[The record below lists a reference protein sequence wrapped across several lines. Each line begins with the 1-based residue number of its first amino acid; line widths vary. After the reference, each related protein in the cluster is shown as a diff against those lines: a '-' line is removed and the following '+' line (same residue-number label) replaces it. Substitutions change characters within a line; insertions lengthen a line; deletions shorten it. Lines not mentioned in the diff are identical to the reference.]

1 VENQRNVI
9 LAITLMA
16 LILFGWPY
24 ALEVFYPARPAT
36 VEDVANA
43 PRPGLDP
50 ATPGAS
56 SGAVSGTV
64 PDTASASKII
74 RTRKAVLAD
83 SARVT
88 IDAPRVGG
96 SINLTGAR
104 IDDVVLKDYREKLDK
119 DSDLVHLFSPA
130 GTADQYFAQFG
141 WIGEGVVTPTSQTV
155 WTPSGGRLT
164 PSTPVTL
171 RWANPAGQRFEIVYA
186 IDANYLISVTQRFI
200 NSGAT
205 PAIVRPLGLINRT
218 SANADPSTWTVR
230 NGPLG
235 VFDDV
240 ADFDVHYDDLDE
252 NPKKLVEYG
261 GNIDWLGFTD
271 HYWLSALIPAPGS
284 TGQMA
289 GNFRSLGGK
298 LYQSELLFDSKVV
311 APGKMVETKA
321 MLFAGAKETELL
333 DDYVD
338 AKDIKLLDR
347 AVDWGW
353 FIWFE
358 KPIFKLLNWLFE
370 QVGNFGVAIILL
382 TIIIRGLMF
391 PIAQRQFAS
400 MAQMR
405 AVQPKMKALQERYKD
420 DKQKLQTEMMELYRK
435 EKVNPLAGC
444 LPMFLQIPVFFA
456 LYKVL
461 LLAIEMRHQP
471 FVLWIK
477 DLSAPDPLTPV
488 NLFGLLPFDPPSMI
502 AIGILPIILGVTMWL
517 QFKLNPAPMDPVQQ
531 QVFSIMPWVLM
542 FVMAPFAAG
551 LQLYWAMSNVLT
563 IAQQKWLYS
572 RHPQLKE
579 LAAQEAAAKA
589 AKAEKDKMPKEKGGA

>member
-83 SARVT
+83 SVRVA

>member
-1 VENQRNVI
+1 MENQRNVI

-50 ATPGAS
+50 ATPGTGAAS
-56 SGAVSGTV
+56 GTVSGTV
-64 PDTASASKII
+64 PDTSSASKII
-74 RTRKAVLAD
+74 RSRKAVLAD
-83 SARVT
+83 STRIA

-155 WTPSGGRLT
+155 WTPSGGTLS
-164 PSTPVTL
+164 PATPVTL

-186 IDANYLISVTQRFI
+186 IDANYLITVTQRFI
-200 NSGAT
+200 NSGTT

-261 GNIDWLGFTD
+261 GSIDWLGFTD

-289 GNFRSLGGK
+289 GNFRSLGEK
-298 LYQSELLFDSKVV
+298 LYQSELLFDSKLV

-391 PIAQRQFAS
+391 PIAQKQFKS

-471 FVLWIK
+471 FALWIK

-502 AIGILPIILGVTMWL
+502 AIGVLPIILGVTMWL

-551 LQLYWAMSNVLT
+551 LQLYWAMSNILT

-589 AKAEKDKMPKEKGGA
+589 AKAAKEKA

>member
-83 SARVT
+83 SARVA

>member
-1 VENQRNVI
+1 MENQRNVI

-64 PDTASASKII
+64 PDTASGSKII

-83 SARVT
+83 SARVA

>member
-1 VENQRNVI
+1 MENQRNVI
-9 LAITLMA
+9 LAIGLMA

-24 ALEVFYPARPAT
+24 ALEVFYPARPAAIEDA
-36 VEDVANA
+36 VEA
-43 PRPGLDP
+43 PRPGLKN
-50 ATPGAS
+50 ANA
-56 SGAVSGTV
+56 V
-64 PDTASASKII
+64 PDTGTAPKVI
-74 RTRKAVLAD
+74 RTRKAVLAS
-83 SARVT
+83 SARVA

-104 IDDVVLKDYREKLDK
+104 LDDVVLKDYREKLDK

-130 GTADQYFAQFG
+130 GTEDQYFAQFG
-141 WIGEGVVTPTSQTV
+141 WIGEGVTVPTSQTV
-155 WTPSGGRLT
+155 WTANGGRLT

-171 RWANPAGQRFEIVYA
+171 SWSNPAGQRFEIVYS
-186 IDANYLISVTQRFI
+186 IDANYLISITQRFV
-200 NSGAT
+200 NAGTT

-218 SANADPSTWTVR
+218 SANADASTWTVR

-252 NPKKLVEYG
+252 NPKKLVEYT

-271 HYWLSALIPAPGS
+271 HYWLSALIPAPGAKGS
-284 TGQMA
+284 MA
-289 GNFRSLGGK
+289 GNFRALGGK
-298 LYQSELLFDSKVV
+298 LYQSELLFDTTVV
-311 APGKMVETKA
+311 APGKQIETKS

-338 AKDIKLLDR
+338 AKNIKLLDR

>member
-1 VENQRNVI
+1 MENQRNVI

-50 ATPGAS
+50 VAPGTGAT
-56 SGAVSGTV
+56 SGTVAGTV
-64 PDTASASKII
+64 PDTGSASKVI
-74 RTRKAVLAD
+74 RSRTAVLAD
-83 SARVT
+83 STRVT

-104 IDDVVLKDYREKLDK
+104 LDDIVLKDYRERLDK

-141 WIGEGVVTPTSQTV
+141 WIGEGVATPTSQTV
-155 WTPSGGRLT
+155 WTPSGGTLT
-164 PSTPVTL
+164 PATPITL
-171 RWANPAGQRFEIVYA
+171 RWTNPAGQRFEIVYA
-186 IDANYLISVTQRFI
+186 IDANYLITVTQRFI

-230 NGPLG
+230 NGPIG

-252 NPKKLVEYG
+252 SPTKLVEYG

-284 TGQMA
+284 TSKMA
-289 GNFRSLGGK
+289 GNFRSLGGQ
-298 LYQSELLFDSKVV
+298 LYQSELLFDTTVV
-311 APGKMVETKA
+311 APGRMIETNS

-382 TIIIRGLMF
+382 TIIIRGLMY

-420 DKQKLQTEMMELYRK
+420 DKQKLQTEMMELYKK

-471 FVLWIK
+471 FALWIK

-551 LQLYWAMSNVLT
+551 LQLYWAMSNILT

-589 AKAEKDKMPKEKGGA
+589 AKAEKDKSKA

>member
-56 SGAVSGTV
+56 PGAV
-64 PDTASASKII
+64 PDTASGSKII

-83 SARVT
+83 SARVV

-311 APGKMVETKA
+311 APGKMVETKS

-338 AKDIKLLDR
+338 AKNIKLLDR

-589 AKAEKDKMPKEKGGA
+589 AKDKMPKEKGGA

>member
-43 PRPGLDP
+43 PRPGLD
-50 ATPGAS
+50 ASAPG
-56 SGAVSGTV
+56 GGTVSGSV

-74 RTRKAVLAD
+74 RTRTAVLAD
-83 SARVT
+83 SERVA

-104 IDDVVLKDYREKLDK
+104 IDDVVLKDYRERLDA

-155 WTPSGGRLT
+155 WTPSGATLT
-164 PSTPVTL
+164 PATPVTL
-171 RWANPAGQRFEIVYA
+171 RWTNPAGQRFEIVYA
-186 IDANYLISVTQRFI
+186 IDANYLISITQRFI
-200 NSGAT
+200 NSGTT

-240 ADFDVHYDDLDE
+240 ADFGVHYDDLDE
-252 NPKKLVEYG
+252 NPKRLVEYG

-289 GNFRSLGGK
+289 GNFRALGNN

-311 APGKMVETKA
+311 APGRMIETNS

-338 AKDIKLLDR
+338 EKDIKLLDR

-382 TIIIRGLMF
+382 TIIIRGLMY

-400 MAQMR
+400 MASMR

-420 DKQKLQTEMMELYRK
+420 DKPKLQTEMMELYRK

-589 AKAEKDKMPKEKGGA
+589 AKAEKDKSKT

>member
-1 VENQRNVI
+1 MENQRNVI

>member
-1 VENQRNVI
+1 MENQRNVI

-56 SGAVSGTV
+56 SGAVAGAV
-64 PDTASASKII
+64 PDTTSGSKII

-83 SARVT
+83 SARVA

-589 AKAEKDKMPKEKGGA
+589 AKAAKDKA

>member
-1 VENQRNVI
+1 MENQRNVI
-9 LAITLMA
+9 LAISLMA
-16 LILFGWPY
+16 LVLFGWPY

-36 VEDVANA
+36 IEDAVEA
-43 PRPGLDP
+43 PRPGLNNAD
-50 ATPGAS
+50 A
-56 SGAVSGTV
+56 V
-64 PDTASASKII
+64 PDTGPNSGLNPAGASKVI
-74 RTRKAVLAD
+74 RNRNAVLAD
-83 SARVT
+83 STRIP

-130 GTADQYFAQFG
+130 GTKDQYFAQFG

-155 WTPSGGRLT
+155 WTAAGSKLSPA
-164 PSTPVTL
+164 TPVTL
-171 RWANPAGQRFEIVYA
+171 SWTNPAGQRFELVYS

-200 NSGAT
+200 NAGTT
-205 PAIVRPLGLINRT
+205 PAVVRPLGLINRT

-252 NPKKLVEYG
+252 NPKKLVENPG
-261 GNIDWLGFTD
+261 KVDWLGFTD
-271 HYWLSALIPAPGS
+271 HYWLAALIPAS
-284 TGQMA
+284 DAKGQMA
-289 GNFRSLGGK
+289 GNFRSLGNK
-298 LYQSELLFDSKVV
+298 LYQSELLFDTQAVG
-311 APGKMVETKA
+311 PGKMIETKS
-321 MLFAGAKETELL
+321 MLFAGAKETTLL

-338 AKDIKLLDR
+338 AKNIKLLDR

-391 PIAQRQFAS
+391 PIAQKQFAS
-400 MAQMR
+400 MASMR

-420 DKQKLQTEMMELYRK
+420 DKQKLQTEMMELYKK

-531 QVFSIMPWVLM
+531 QVFSIMPWILM

-551 LQLYWAMSNVLT
+551 LQLYWSMSNILT

-579 LAAQEAAAKA
+579 LAAKEAADKAAKA
-589 AKAEKDKMPKEKGGA
+589 AKDKGAA

>member
-1 VENQRNVI
+1 MENQRNVI

-83 SARVT
+83 SARVA

>member
-1 VENQRNVI
+1 MENQRNVI

-24 ALEVFYPARPAT
+24 ALEVFYPTQPGAVQTQGKTNGGGRPA
-36 VEDVANA
+36 A
-43 PRPGLDP
+43 
-50 ATPGAS
+50 
-56 SGAVSGTV
+56 AVSGTV
-64 PDTASASKII
+64 PDTASASKVI
-74 RTRKAVLAD
+74 RSRKAVLAD
-83 SARVT
+83 SSRVA

-130 GTADQYFAQFG
+130 GTSDQYFAQFG

-155 WTPSGGRLT
+155 WTPSGGKLT
-164 PSTPVTL
+164 QTTPVTL
-171 RWANPAGQRFEIVYA
+171 RWTNPAGQRFEIVYA

-200 NSGAT
+200 NAGTT
-205 PAIVRPLGLINRT
+205 PAVVRPLGLINRT

-261 GNIDWLGFTD
+261 GTIDWLGFTD
-271 HYWLSALIPAPGS
+271 HYWLSALIPAS
-284 TGQMA
+284 DSKGQMA
-289 GNFRSLGGK
+289 GNFRALGNK
-298 LYQSELLFDSKVV
+298 LYQSELLFDTTVV
-311 APGKMVETKA
+311 APGKQIETKS

-338 AKDIKLLDR
+338 AKNIKLLDR

-391 PIAQRQFAS
+391 PIAQKQFAS

-471 FVLWIK
+471 FALWIK

-579 LAAQEAAAKA
+579 LAAQEAATKA
-589 AKAEKDKMPKEKGGA
+589 AKAEKDKGKA

>member
-9 LAITLMA
+9 LAIGLMA
-16 LILFGWPY
+16 LVLFGWPY

-36 VEDVANA
+36 IEDAVEA
-43 PRPGLDP
+43 PRPGLKNSN
-50 ATPGAS
+50 A
-56 SGAVSGTV
+56 V
-64 PDTASASKII
+64 PDTGTAPKVI
-74 RTRKAVLAD
+74 RERKAVIAG
-83 SARVT
+83 SARIP
-88 IDAPRVGG
+88 IDAPRVAG

-104 IDDVVLKDYREKLDK
+104 LDDLVLKDYREKLDK
-119 DSDLVHLFSPA
+119 NSDRVHLLSPA
-130 GTADQYFAQFG
+130 GTEDQYFAQFG
-141 WIGEGVVTPTSQTV
+141 WIGEGVTVPTSQTV
-155 WTPSGGRLT
+155 WTANGTKLT
-164 PSTPVTL
+164 QKTPVTL
-171 RWANPAGQRFEIVYA
+171 SWTNPAGQRFEIAYA
-186 IDANYLISVTQRFI
+186 IDANYLITVTQRFV
-200 NSGAT
+200 NSGT
-205 PAIVRPLGLINRT
+205 TSAIVRPLGLINRT

-252 NPKKLVEYG
+252 NPKKLVEYN

-271 HYWLSALIPAPGS
+271 HYWLSALIPAPDTKGK
-284 TGQMA
+284 MA
-289 GNFRSLGGK
+289 GNFRALGGK
-298 LYQSELLFDSKVV
+298 LYQSELLFDTTVV
-311 APGKMVETKA
+311 APGKQIQTKS

-338 AKDIKLLDR
+338 AKGIKLLDR

-391 PIAQRQFAS
+391 PIAQKQFAS
-400 MAQMR
+400 MAAMR

-471 FVLWIK
+471 FALWIK

-502 AIGILPIILGVTMWL
+502 AIGVLPIILGVTMWL

-579 LAAQEAAAKA
+579 LAAKEAAEKA
-589 AKAEKDKMPKEKGGA
+589 AKADGKGKA

>member
-1 VENQRNVI
+1 MENQRNVI

-83 SARVT
+83 SARVA

-589 AKAEKDKMPKEKGGA
+589 AKAEKDKSKA

>member
-1 VENQRNVI
+1 
-9 LAITLMA
+9 MA
-16 LILFGWPY
+16 LVLFGWPY

-36 VEDVANA
+36 IEDAVTA
-43 PRPGLDP
+43 PRPGLDKP
-50 ATPGAS
+50 DS
-56 SGAVSGTV
+56 VSGGIS
-64 PDTASASKII
+64 DTGPASGSASKII
-74 RTRKAVLAD
+74 RSRQAVLA
-83 SARVT
+83 SSSRVP

-130 GTADQYFAQFG
+130 GTSDQYFAQFG

-155 WTPSGGRLT
+155 WTANGGKLS
-164 PSTPVTL
+164 PATPVTL
-171 RWANPAGQRFEIVYA
+171 TWANPAGQRFEIVYA
-186 IDANYLISVTQRFI
+186 IDANYLITVTQRFI

-205 PAIVRPLGLINRT
+205 PAVVRPLGLINRT

-311 APGKMVETKA
+311 APGRMIETKS

-391 PIAQRQFAS
+391 PIAQKQFAS

-420 DKQKLQTEMMELYRK
+420 DKQKLQTEMMELYKK

-471 FVLWIK
+471 FALWIK

-502 AIGILPIILGVTMWL
+502 AIGVLPIILGVTMWL

-551 LQLYWAMSNVLT
+551 LQLYWAMSNILT

-589 AKAEKDKMPKEKGGA
+589 AKLEKDKGKA

>member
-1 VENQRNVI
+1 MENQRNVI

-56 SGAVSGTV
+56 PGAV
-64 PDTASASKII
+64 PDTASGSKII

-83 SARVT
+83 SARVV

-311 APGKMVETKA
+311 APGKMVETKS

-338 AKDIKLLDR
+338 AKNIKLLDR

-589 AKAEKDKMPKEKGGA
+589 AKDKMPKEKGGA